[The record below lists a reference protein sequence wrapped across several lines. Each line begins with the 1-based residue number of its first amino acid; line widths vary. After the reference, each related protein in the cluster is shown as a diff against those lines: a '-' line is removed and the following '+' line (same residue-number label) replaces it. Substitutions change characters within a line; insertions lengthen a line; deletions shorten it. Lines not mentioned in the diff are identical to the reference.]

1 MPHTTPNPSG
11 TLTTGCRP
19 VAGTTASARTPDSL
33 PGPSGVCAIWP
44 QTHTDHLGRAWIWD
58 AGLDCYRHA
67 DTDGGTTLALAETLA
82 DRQIEVRAGL
92 PVNVFEWVFA
102 HSRATGI
109 ARQVLLNLAWDEAA
123 DLEPPPWPGYLHL
136 WFNTDDEPGDTN
148 GTQFTESDLNP
159 IADAV
164 VELIALG
171 ELLLITTQVLS
182 VVVPES
188 TDGKPALPAGVDLSR
203 SCPDV
208 AYTLPAYQQWLVKHE
223 VSW

>member
-19 VAGTTASARTPDSL
+19 VAGATASARTPDSL

-44 QTHTDHLGRAWIWD
+44 QTHTDHLGRRWVWVPD
-58 AGLDCYRHA
+58 YECYRH
-67 DTDGGTTLALAETLA
+67 DEDPFGSTALSLPQTLA
-82 DRQIEVRAGL
+82 DRQIAHRATL

-102 HSRATGI
+102 HTRATGL
-109 ARQVLLNLAWDEAA
+109 AREVLLNLAWNEAV
-123 DLEPPPWPGYLHL
+123 DLEPTPWPGYVYL
-136 WFNTDDEPGDTN
+136 WNNTSDTVEV
-148 GTQFTESDLNP
+148 GHQHTDADLEP

-171 ELLLITTQVLS
+171 ELLLITTPVLS
-182 VVVPES
+182 VPVP
-188 TDGKPALPAGVDLSR
+188 DDAPALPAGVDLSR

-208 AYTLPAYQQWLVKHE
+208 AYTLPAYQQWLVEHE
-223 VSW
+223 VAW